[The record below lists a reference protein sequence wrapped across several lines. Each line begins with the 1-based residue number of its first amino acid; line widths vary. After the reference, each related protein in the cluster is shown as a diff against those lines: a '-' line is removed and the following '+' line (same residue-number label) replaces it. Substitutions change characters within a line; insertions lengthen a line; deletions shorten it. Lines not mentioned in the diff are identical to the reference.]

1 MERKMEDELRIY
13 ESNVKA
19 FEDYCA
25 ERKLSCML
33 QVEAYPLSVTVYQ
46 SGDSRQIRGQLSME
60 EEPQRPIPSCTW
72 TFVGGQII
80 CHTANDWAIDE
91 KTMNRLKNH
100 AKKIVIAFLHQFFA
114 KSMLGEE

>member
-1 MERKMEDELRIY
+1 MEDELRIY

-60 EEPQRPIPSCTW
+60 DKL
-72 TFVGGQII
+72 F
-80 CHTANDWAIDE
+80 AIQQM
-91 KTMNRLKNH
+91 TGLLT
-100 AKKIVIAFLHQFFA
+100 KKP
-114 KSMLGEE
+114 

>member
-1 MERKMEDELRIY
+1 MEDELRIY

-46 SGDSRQIRGQLSME
+46 SGDSRQI
-60 EEPQRPIPSCTW
+60 
-72 TFVGGQII
+72 I